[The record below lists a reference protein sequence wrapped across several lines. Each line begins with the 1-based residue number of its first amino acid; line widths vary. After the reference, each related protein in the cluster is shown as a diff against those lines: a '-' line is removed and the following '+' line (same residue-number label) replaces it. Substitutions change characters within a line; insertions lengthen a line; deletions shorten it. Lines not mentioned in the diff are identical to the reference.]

1 MARGLLSL
9 FFLLFFLSNA
19 IADLAGDLSSELSS
33 LKLMGNDKYSCSKD
47 KPCSNGACCGKN
59 GVCGF
64 GKTYCGTTGKSPN
77 DACWSNCNAHAEC
90 SKDAKEPGKEC
101 PLNVCCS
108 EFGFCGTTEEFC
120 GDGCQSKDKCKQP
133 DSGASGG
140 NVQERIIGYYEAF
153 KYDSDCQD
161 MKIHQIPVESLTHV
175 NYAFAYIDP
184 DSYDIG
190 PMPDI
195 EEKTL
200 KDFTALKE
208 RNPHVVLGVSLG
220 GWTFNDNKTD
230 TQKVFAEIASKEDKR
245 SKFIDK
251 LLSFMR
257 HYGFDAV
264 DIDWEYPGAPDR
276 QPKGWDSKDDGK
288 NYVKLLQ
295 DIRKAFDDQDLEY
308 ELSFTAPTSYWYL
321 RWFDIHNMV
330 KAATYMNL
338 MSYDL
343 HGVWDSNNPI
353 GNHVLGHT
361 NMTEIDQALDLLWR
375 NDVPAKKV
383 NMGLAFYAR
392 TFELKDKKCHKPG
405 CTFKH
410 GGKKGACT
418 DTEGILSYN
427 EIVGIIAD
435 DEIKPVYDKENAIKY
450 LVWDENQW
458 ISYDD
463 QQTFQ
468 QKIKLFN
475 EKGLGG
481 LLIWAIDQDTRNLDA
496 LRGVLYPEDVVMT
509 DSMKDD
515 TSYWESQHPGD
526 CRTTEC
532 SKHCP
537 TGTIEMDTF
546 KCPDG
551 GDKGDSRICCPIAAA
566 PDPDTCHWRGGESGS
581 LCNGQ
586 CHGGEVALASAVDG
600 GNGHCSDGR
609 QFYCCPIPEVA
620 AGGCINCGWKDTCSD
635 DQEPLTFA
643 GTFLEA
649 VSDVL
654 DYTGLFGQAL
664 ADFLD
669 DVDMDNMRQYCCSK
683 EEIKNWKDCYWAGRG
698 GRSIYSCD
706 DNHCN
711 TGHEAEL
718 TLSPYGEGEDCM
730 PTSRQRAFCCTPA
743 SGESLFM
750 PVPLEYLFENPP
762 ENADDP
768 DFNLSVDD
776 TWGTG
781 DTQGD
786 SDEEPDDAAFGFVV
800 ITAPDEVHVSLDKR
814 DGSPWELMD
823 CPDSDSEE
831 EHTVRMICTDSS
843 EDSKCDHIHRGQGA
857 PGTIL
862 QMPNRCGPG
871 RYAVAKEL
879 KESQN
884 QTLPGHL
891 NKRDLDGRSVYDLT
905 FDYDF
910 KRVPRDY
917 GDALMRIDYSNQPG
931 YWDSVVDR
939 PASDSERKVKR
950 AKRDETGYHKNRKR
964 WLEDEW
970 RDAYHHGGMER
981 HEVHK
986 RWFGEDILNWLGQLI
1001 TTGEAKA
1008 TKELNHK
1015 VKEKVE
1021 LLLIDQQF
1029 GPCPVGG
1036 AQAQANIRSSIT
1048 ASIDV
1053 ETSFGITIITTL
1065 AEGMDLSRSYLYFR
1079 NAGEVEAR
1087 FELDAVASLTYS
1099 TGDIKLLGLDD
1110 FPGATFRVPGVVTV
1124 GPNLAVY
1131 ASADASITYPQNN
1144 EYPEKA
1150 LDEPDREAK
1159 TIGKPHFDASVSAN
1173 GEIALHLKPTVSF
1186 GIDFDDRWKV
1196 PRCTVD
1202 LVLDGYVIGHAEAS
1216 YSLNGDNSCPF
1227 SYGIDAG
1234 STMYA
1239 QLDAPEE
1246 FGWGDDLRV
1255 TLAEVPRKQITPST
1269 CVGDKGKRTFMGYE
1283 AYNSSVEKSTSRRDE
1298 YMPMPVSHSIAKR
1311 DTLTL
1316 GPLVTIPDDFLNCPG
1331 QGGGENFCVM
1341 CSMYGT
1347 KVSDSDDSKRDVASL
1362 FGRDDGGSCPYYPPG
1377 DGGKCY
1383 DTDSYLFER
1392 DPQETKDLTLNFI
1405 NNNAKFDYLSSKDI
1419 NDNRRC
1425 SAKTTKEAS
1434 TKSANNEYL
1443 IDNNDDLPASDFRTE
1458 HVFEV
1463 HLVSHFLEWVCA
1475 GKDEFKYGI
1484 FKKLPFP
1491 TGWTRPD
1498 STWCTDVF
1506 GGPDDGMQWSR
1517 NNGKPKNWVQHTADF
1532 LGSED
1537 NLDLLVMYHHK
1548 PNGVKQVITEGKKS
1562 GIPKD
1567 QPKKGI
1573 KVEPKDI
1580 ADRVMMSATVFDYLR
1595 ELSDKWTKPSQ
1606 NIELISDEFDHEY
1619 TRQYNAQNQ
1628 PKGKPLKKDDTP
1640 RGLKHWGLRTLW
1652 AYWIDNHLAKIEQIQ
1667 SDWHKTAKDR
1677 MSTMKDAQGKIDDVA
1692 KKFADIT
1699 MTTGDATVEKFM
1711 FPMSNPGN
1719 PLPGTATSSS
1729 NDQSKYGTWGGNN
1742 LGKLGL

>member
-1 MARGLLSL
+1 
-9 FFLLFFLSNA
+9 
-19 IADLAGDLSSELSS
+19 
-33 LKLMGNDKYSCSKD
+33 
-47 KPCSNGACCGKN
+47 
-59 GVCGF
+59 
-64 GKTYCGTTGKSPN
+64 
-77 DACWSNCNAHAEC
+77 
-90 SKDAKEPGKEC
+90 
-101 PLNVCCS
+101 
-108 EFGFCGTTEEFC
+108 
-120 GDGCQSKDKCKQP
+120 
-133 DSGASGG
+133 
-140 NVQERIIGYYEAF
+140 
-153 KYDSDCQD
+153 
-161 MKIHQIPVESLTHV
+161 
-175 NYAFAYIDP
+175 
-184 DSYDIG
+184 
-190 PMPDI
+190 
-195 EEKTL
+195 
-200 KDFTALKE
+200 
-208 RNPHVVLGVSLG
+208 
-220 GWTFNDNKTD
+220 
-230 TQKVFAEIASKEDKR
+230 
-245 SKFIDK
+245 
-251 LLSFMR
+251 
-257 HYGFDAV
+257 
-264 DIDWEYPGAPDR
+264 
-276 QPKGWDSKDDGK
+276 
-288 NYVKLLQ
+288 
-295 DIRKAFDDQDLEY
+295 
-308 ELSFTAPTSYWYL
+308 
-321 RWFDIHNMV
+321 
-330 KAATYMNL
+330 
-338 MSYDL
+338 
-343 HGVWDSNNPI
+343 
-353 GNHVLGHT
+353 
-361 NMTEIDQALDLLWR
+361 
-375 NDVPAKKV
+375 
-383 NMGLAFYAR
+383 
-392 TFELKDKKCHKPG
+392 
-405 CTFKH
+405 
-410 GGKKGACT
+410 
-418 DTEGILSYN
+418 
-427 EIVGIIAD
+427 
-435 DEIKPVYDKENAIKY
+435 
-450 LVWDENQW
+450 
-458 ISYDD
+458 
-463 QQTFQ
+463 
-468 QKIKLFN
+468 
-475 EKGLGG
+475 
-481 LLIWAIDQDTRNLDA
+481 
-496 LRGVLYPEDVVMT
+496 
-509 DSMKDD
+509 
-515 TSYWESQHPGD
+515 
-526 CRTTEC
+526 
-532 SKHCP
+532 
-537 TGTIEMDTF
+537 
-546 KCPDG
+546 
-551 GDKGDSRICCPIAAA
+551 
-566 PDPDTCHWRGGESGS
+566 
-581 LCNGQ
+581 
-586 CHGGEVALASAVDG
+586 
-600 GNGHCSDGR
+600 
-609 QFYCCPIPEVA
+609 
-620 AGGCINCGWKDTCSD
+620 
-635 DQEPLTFA
+635 
-643 GTFLEA
+643 
-649 VSDVL
+649 
-654 DYTGLFGQAL
+654 
-664 ADFLD
+664 
-669 DVDMDNMRQYCCSK
+669 
-683 EEIKNWKDCYWAGRG
+683 
-698 GRSIYSCD
+698 
-706 DNHCN
+706 
-711 TGHEAEL
+711 
-718 TLSPYGEGEDCM
+718 
-730 PTSRQRAFCCTPA
+730 
-743 SGESLFM
+743 M

-891 NKRDLDGRSVYDLT
+891 NKRDLEGRSVYDLT

-1065 AEGMDLSRSYLYFR
+1065 TEGMDLSRSYLYFR

-1131 ASADASITYPQNN
+1131 ASADASIVLAGHLEADVTLASWEIQQTYPQND

-1196 PRCTVD
+1196 PRCAVD

-1283 AYNSSVEKSTSRRDE
+1283 AYNSSVEESTSWRDE

-1331 QGGGENFCVM
+1331 QGGGKNFCVM

-1362 FGRDDGGSCPYYPPG
+1362 FRRDDGGSCPYYPPG

-1383 DTDSYLFER
+1383 DTDSTLFER
-1392 DPQETKDLTLNFI
+1392 DPQETKDLTLSFI
-1405 NNNAKFDYLSSKDI
+1405 NNNAKFDYL
-1419 NDNRRC
+1419 RYPRC
-1425 SAKTTKEAS
+1425 NAK
-1434 TKSANNEYL
+1434 
-1443 IDNNDDLPASDFRTE
+1443 
-1458 HVFEV
+1458 
-1463 HLVSHFLEWVCA
+1463 
-1475 GKDEFKYGI
+1475 
-1484 FKKLPFP
+1484 
-1491 TGWTRPD
+1491 
-1498 STWCTDVF
+1498 
-1506 GGPDDGMQWSR
+1506 DDG
-1517 NNGKPKNWVQHTADF
+1517 P
-1532 LGSED
+1532 
-1537 NLDLLVMYHHK
+1537 
-1548 PNGVKQVITEGKKS
+1548 S
-1562 GIPKD
+1562 G
-1567 QPKKGI
+1567 
-1573 KVEPKDI
+1573 
-1580 ADRVMMSATVFDYLR
+1580 
-1595 ELSDKWTKPSQ
+1595 
-1606 NIELISDEFDHEY
+1606 
-1619 TRQYNAQNQ
+1619 
-1628 PKGKPLKKDDTP
+1628 
-1640 RGLKHWGLRTLW
+1640 
-1652 AYWIDNHLAKIEQIQ
+1652 
-1667 SDWHKTAKDR
+1667 
-1677 MSTMKDAQGKIDDVA
+1677 VA
-1692 KKFADIT
+1692 K
-1699 MTTGDATVEKFM
+1699 VSSHCVL
-1711 FPMSNPGN
+1711 FPLCLN
-1719 PLPGTATSSS
+1719 
-1729 NDQSKYGTWGGNN
+1729 
-1742 LGKLGL
+1742 